1 VRRSA
6 RESLDRVYDNFA
18 SLRNAMA
25 ERAPEHEIRSAEAAM
40 QVMAAVA
47 VAEALV
53 EIDGTLKDCIYPAI
67 AELAGGEL

>member
-1 VRRSA
+1 
-6 RESLDRVYDNFA
+6 
-18 SLRNAMA
+18 MA

-40 QVMAAVA
+40 QVMATVA